1 MGYHKK
7 FIPKGTLGEI
17 SKISEEYY
25 EFEDAVDQ
33 GCKILIIC
41 ELCDMIGAIEAYA
54 KNYNLTLSDLLKIKN
69 LTKSAFEEGKT
80 S

>member
-7 FIPKGTLGEI
+7 FVPKGKLGEI

-33 GCKILIIC
+33 NCKVLVIC
-41 ELCDMIGAIEAYA
+41 ELCDLIGAIEAYVGGF
-54 KNYNLTLSDLLKIKN
+54 NLTLSDLIDMKN
-69 LTKSAFEEGKT
+69 LTKSAFEEGSRK
-80 S
+80 